1 MREVVWSSQAR
12 AQYLSA
18 LTFIADKNEVAAA
31 KLLERVEATTAA
43 LSVRPVGRPG
53 YADDTF
59 ERIVQRTSYVIV
71 FELAGDEVRV
81 LRFFHMSQDWRGWRD
96 AEAEAEVQ

>member
-18 LTFIADKNEVAAA
+18 LTFLTDKGETAAA
-31 KLLERVEATTAA
+31 RFLERVHATVAA
-43 LSVRPVGRPG
+43 LAKPPVGRPG

-71 FELAGDEVRV
+71 FEVMGDE
-81 LRFFHMSQDWRGWRD
+81 LRILRLFHMSQDWRGWKTD
-96 AEAEAEVQ
+96 EPDGQ

>member
-1 MREVVWSSQAR
+1 MREVVWSSRAR

-18 LTFIADKNEVAAA
+18 LTFLAEKNEVAAA
-31 KLLERVEATTAA
+31 KLLERVEATRAA
-43 LSVRPVGRPG
+43 LAIRPVGRPG

-71 FELAGDEVRV
+71 FEVAGDELRV
-81 LRFFHMSQDWRGWRD
+81 LRFFHMSQDWRSWRD
-96 AEAEAEVQ
+96 AETEAQ

>member
-1 MREVVWSSQAR
+1 VKEVVWSSHAR

-18 LTFIADKNEVAAA
+18 LTFLADKNEPAAA

-43 LSVRPVGRPG
+43 LANRPIGRPG

-71 FELAGDEVRV
+71 FELAGEELRV
-81 LRFFHMSQDWRGWRD
+81 LRFFHMSQDWRGWRKVET
-96 AEAEAEVQ
+96 EAQ